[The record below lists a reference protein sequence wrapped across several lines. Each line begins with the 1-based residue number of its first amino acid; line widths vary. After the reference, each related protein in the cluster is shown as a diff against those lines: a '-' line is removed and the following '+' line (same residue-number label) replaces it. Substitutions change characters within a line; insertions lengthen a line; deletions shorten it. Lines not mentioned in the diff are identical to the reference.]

1 MHIPDPIPLLATLLT
16 PVLSFL
22 TPLSHAL
29 PLLTLGLGLL
39 VGLFFRRPARKPAP
53 APILTC
59 LSTNTRSLI
68 TPLHLIDTSPPLE
81 YGSLA
86 PGRGIPDHHELMYAK
101 ERDKAVAQSKVRWD
115 E

>member
-1 MHIPDPIPLLATLLT
+1 MPSEMHIPDPIPLLATLLA

-22 TPLSHAL
+22 TPFSTT
-29 PLLTLGLGLL
+29 LLLGLL
-39 VGLFFRRPARKPAP
+39 IGLLLRRPARKPAP

-59 LSTNTRSLI
+59 LSTNTRSLT

-86 PGRGIPDHHELMYAK
+86 PGRGMPDHHELMYAK
-101 ERDKAVAQSKVRWD
+101 ERDKAVARSRVRWD